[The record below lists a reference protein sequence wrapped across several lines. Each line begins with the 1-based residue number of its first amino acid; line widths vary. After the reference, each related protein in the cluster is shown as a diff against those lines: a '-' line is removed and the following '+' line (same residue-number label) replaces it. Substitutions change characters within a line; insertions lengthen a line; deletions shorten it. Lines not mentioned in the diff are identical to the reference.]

1 MSNIPAA
8 SSILIVDDNVGLR
21 MVLSIIFSREG
32 YQVRLAED
40 GLSALE
46 EIERHTP
53 DVLLSDLNMPR
64 MSGFELLSVVRQR
77 YPMIRVVAMSAAFF
91 GERLPAGVMA
101 DAFYAKGTHS
111 LKSLLEFVAPLVESD
126 QPKSRQPGMNPP
138 TSRENYSL
146 AGFPSTLNKSLTTP
160 AAPAALW
167 FADAN
172 TLYVT
177 DEGDG
182 YTGGTDLY
190 THAAQQT
197 TAGLQK
203 WVFNATTNTW
213 QLAYT
218 LTDGLN
224 LGKPYTV
231 PGYPTGTNA
240 ATGLPWGPATDGL
253 RNFTGRNLGAG
264 YVAIWAITSTVS
276 GGGDTG
282 ADPNKLVVV
291 LDKLNN
297 TEATVAAK
305 ESFVELKS
313 ARFAEV
319 LRGVEFTPGTDL
331 SDYESDH
338 TPTPHTQHN
347 R

>member
-138 TSRENYSL
+138 TSRENYS
-146 AGFPSTLNKSLTTP
+146 
-160 AAPAALW
+160 
-167 FADAN
+167 
-172 TLYVT
+172 
-177 DEGDG
+177 
-182 YTGGTDLY
+182 
-190 THAAQQT
+190 
-197 TAGLQK
+197 
-203 WVFNATTNTW
+203 
-213 QLAYT
+213 
-218 LTDGLN
+218 
-224 LGKPYTV
+224 PYTTSH
-231 PGYPTGTNA
+231 PASPPSSS
-240 ATGLPWGPATDGL
+240 ATRILPA
-253 RNFTGRNLGAG
+253 
-264 YVAIWAITSTVS
+264 
-276 GGGDTG
+276 
-282 ADPNKLVVV
+282 
-291 LDKLNN
+291 
-297 TEATVAAK
+297 
-305 ESFVELKS
+305 ESI
-313 ARFAEV
+313 R
-319 LRGVEFTPGTDL
+319 
-331 SDYESDH
+331 H
-338 TPTPHTQHN
+338 Q
-347 R
+347 